1 MFETIVRQRDE
12 GRATWFLNGLMLT
25 KAERAETG
33 GAYCMMEQRI
43 TAASNPPPHIH
54 NDEEEAFYVLEG
66 EMEVEVG
73 GEIARLTEGAF
84 ALAPRG
90 VPHTFRVLSD
100 EARVLVI
107 TSSPTGN
114 TNGGTHHFFEAV
126 GEPAATLT
134 IPEPQAPDPVQ
145 LTAVA
150 AAHAIDILPPRGL

>member
-1 MFETIVRQRDE
+1 M
-12 GRATWFLNGLMLT
+12 
-25 KAERAETG
+25 
-33 GAYCMMEQRI
+33 

-73 GEIARLTEGAF
+73 GEVAHLTEGAF

-90 VPHTFRVLSD
+90 VPHSFRVLSD
-100 EARVLVI
+100 DVRVLVI
-107 TSSPTGN
+107 SSSPTGN

-126 GEPAATLT
+126 GEPAAALM
-134 IPEPQAPDPVQ
+134 IPVPQAPDPAL

-150 AAHAIDILPPRGL
+150 AEHAIDILPPPGL